1 VLPALA
7 LLETQSKLPQGNSWP
22 MLIFMGKYVFSF
34 AIPMVM
40 VSSHF
45 LVENVISDG
54 TSHTECHIFIE
65 ICLAKIEGPSVK
77 L

>member
-1 VLPALA
+1 
-7 LLETQSKLPQGNSWP
+7 